1 MSSNHMDYFWEGF
14 LWPVSPTHSV
24 WFPVSLNQRECP
36 LPDLSTLSFPS
47 PFARIISESIFWHS
61 HFLSLI
67 RKTSHG
73 LLVPGPRNVCR
84 AAAGHLF
91 QWLAKGKG
99 GHQGRT
105 FIHIISSNLCTH
117 QHVADRKLWLRETK
131 SFPGYP
137 RTSEWRS
144 KTWSCI
150 RGLLSSCSF
159 CHLTTRG
166 GKTVEGKYDLYQNDD
181 WLEYMGSN

>member
-1 MSSNHMDYFWEGF
+1 MDYFWEGF

-24 WFPVSLNQRECP
+24 WFPVSLKESVPSLTWARCHFPVLLPESSQSPSSGILTFCP
-36 LPDLSTLSFPS
+36 LYVRQAMACLF
-47 PFARIISESIFWHS
+47 
-61 HFLSLI
+61 
-67 RKTSHG
+67 
-73 LLVPGPRNVCR
+73 LVPEMCAVLLQGTCSS
-84 AAAGHLF
+84 G
-91 QWLAKGKG
+91 WLRERG

-105 FIHIISSNLCTH
+105 FIHSISSNLCTH
-117 QHVADRKLWLRETK
+117 QHVTDWKLRLRETK

-150 RGLLSSCSF
+150 RGLLNSCSF

-166 GKTVEGKYDLYQNDD
+166 GKTVEGKYDLYQNDG